1 MPDTL
6 TPEQMRHILRQW
18 RGVRDPCPKCHGAG
32 VRSYGSTSTWHGG
45 MGGCAIT
52 KDVCDTC
59 WGSGDEH
66 RHGEDLRA
74 LYAVRKKWEE
84 DEVFSYLAQRFGLTS
99 LKGFRARFKD
109 VADFCGKQ
117 ANRRKIPEGEHEFWW
132 HHEWSAIE
140 NIIRKLV
147 GDAKKE

>member
-1 MPDTL
+1 MTDTL
-6 TPEQMRHILRQW
+6 IPAEWRHYLRQW
-18 RGVRDPCPKCHGAG
+18 RGVDDPCTKCQGAG
-32 VRSYGSTSTWHGG
+32 VRSYSSTATWRGG
-45 MGGCAIT
+45 MGGCMIT
-52 KDVCDTC
+52 TDVCDRC

-74 LYAVRKKWEE
+74 LYAAKKKWEE
-84 DEVFSYLAQRFGLTS
+84 DQTFEYLTQRFGLN
-99 LKGFRARFKD
+99 LRGFRARFKD

-140 NIIRKLV
+140 SIIRKLV